1 MTTTSQE
8 LPPVFTTVEI
18 NANHAA
24 VVSDRE
30 ALALAITTVDRQA
43 AVVAFPGPQMKG
55 HRRVGAAAR
64 LAARLAVERP
74 AAVAGPG
81 AHELQGRRR
90 RRVL

>member
-1 MTTTSQE
+1 MTTSQK
-8 LPPVFTTVEI
+8 LPPVFATVDI

-24 VVSDRE
+24 VLSDSE
-30 ALALAITTVDRQA
+30 ALALSITAVDRQCPIR
-43 AVVAFPGPQMKG
+43 AFPGPQMKG

-74 AAVAGPG
+74 AAVARPG
-81 AHELQGRRR
+81 AHELERRRR